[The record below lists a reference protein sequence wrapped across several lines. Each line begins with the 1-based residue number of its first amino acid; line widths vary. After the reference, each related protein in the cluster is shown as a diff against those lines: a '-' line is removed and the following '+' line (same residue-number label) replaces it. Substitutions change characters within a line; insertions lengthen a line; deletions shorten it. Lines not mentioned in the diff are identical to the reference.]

1 MFTAILLICIQNT
14 SICLDAY
21 DTRGPYETLKE
32 CEERVVEMAKT
43 ITAIQNDYIP
53 KAFKCLQNGE
63 QT

>member
-1 MFTAILLICIQNT
+1 
-14 SICLDAY
+14 
-21 DTRGPYETLKE
+21 
-32 CEERVVEMAKT
+32 MAKT